1 MYMTHF
7 MHAQLDFAYL
17 HVVKVYIMSWNF
29 EQIQNRASLSN
40 QLESMVC
47 RILNFQYRWE
57 MRNEGRKKYFAL
69 NSISSQWTWDRHGA
83 LIMECG
89 IVEYTWT
96 EDVFYFCHYIIL
108 IAFNS
113 RCERPI
119 LYVSQLISFMEH
131 SNHFHIRTDRHMTHA
146 S

>member
-1 MYMTHF
+1 

-29 EQIQNRASLSN
+29 EQIQKTEHPYRINSSQWSAGYW
-40 QLESMVC
+40 
-47 RILNFQYRWE
+47 ILNTDE
-57 MRNEGRKKYFAL
+57 KCETKKETNFAL

-96 EDVFYFCHYIIL
+96 EDVFYVCHYIIL

-113 RCERPI
+113 RCERPTW
-119 LYVSQLISFMEH
+119 YVSQLISFMEH
-131 SNHFHIRTDRHMTHA
+131 SSHFHIRTVRHMTHA